1 MKERNREKI
10 ALQKSLKV
18 RRADVSLLEKGL
30 AAIERAEM
38 LEKFHSSKYFGFS
51 DKTLAMKIIRIDGY
65 QVNFVML
72 KVDKNGS
79 VVVRSKFTT
88 FDDMGINIQ
97 DAGVITEKKFNS
109 LLFQGLK
116 QINVTLQKGK
126 TG

>member
-1 MKERNREKI
+1 
-10 ALQKSLKV
+10 
-18 RRADVSLLEKGL
+18 
-30 AAIERAEM
+30 
-38 LEKFHSSKYFGFS
+38 
-51 DKTLAMKIIRIDGY
+51 
-65 QVNFVML
+65 ML